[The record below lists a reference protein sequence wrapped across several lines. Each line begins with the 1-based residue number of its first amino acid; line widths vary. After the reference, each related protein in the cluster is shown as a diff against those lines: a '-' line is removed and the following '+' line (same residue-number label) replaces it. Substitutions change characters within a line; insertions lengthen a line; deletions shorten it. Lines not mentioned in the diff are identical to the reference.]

1 MFEERHKKLRV
12 LLEKENLDVLAVSG
26 AHNQLYLTGFAGRL
40 SGARAFLLISADKT
54 VLITDHRYFESAEKE
69 LSFCEVSA
77 WEKPGFEELYTLI
90 KREGWQNVGIEAAH
104 LSLEAYYSLA
114 KSLKNIKLVPTY
126 NLVEKLRLT
135 KDKTEI
141 ELIKKAAFITSTT
154 FEFLLSIV
162 RAGVKESEIA
172 AEIEFFMKRKGAD
185 KVAFDV
191 IVASGSRSSVPHA
204 ETSQKEI
211 KSTEIVKVDF
221 GARYRFYN
229 SDMTRTIFVGKAS
242 SEQRKIYN
250 IVRSVQEEILLEVK
264 PGLPCQELDKK
275 ARAKLEKYGLAN
287 SFKHNLGHGVGL
299 EIHEAP
305 TLSVLSREVLSENM
319 VVTIEPGVYIRGFGG
334 VRIEDLV
341 LVTGKGAEVLT
352 QAPKDLLEV

>member
-12 LLEKENLDVLAVSG
+12 LLEKENLDVLVVSG
-26 AHNQLYLTGFAGRL
+26 AHNQFYLSGFAGRL
-40 SGARAFLLISADKT
+40 SGARAFLLISADKA

-69 LSFCEVSA
+69 LDFCKVTA
-77 WEKPGFEELYTLI
+77 WERPGFEELYTLI
-90 KREGWQNVGIEAAH
+90 KKEGWLNIGIEATH
-104 LSLEAYYSLA
+104 LSLETYYSLA
-114 KSLKNIKLVPTY
+114 KSLKNVKLVPTY

-141 ELIKKAAFITSTT
+141 ELIKKAAFITSIT

-162 RAGVKESEIA
+162 KAGVKESEIA

-204 ETSQKEI
+204 ETSQKKI
-211 KSTEIVKVDF
+211 KSAEMVKVDF

-229 SDMTRTIFVGKAS
+229 SDMTRTVFVGKAS
-242 SEQRKIYN
+242 PKQKKIYN

-264 PGLPCQELDKK
+264 PGVPCQELDKK
-275 ARAKLEKYGLAN
+275 ARVRLERYGLAN

-305 TLSVLSREVLSENM
+305 TLSASSQEVLSENM
-319 VVTIEPGVYIRGFGG
+319 VVTIEPGVYIREFGG

-341 LVTGKGAEVLT
+341 LVTDKGAEVLT